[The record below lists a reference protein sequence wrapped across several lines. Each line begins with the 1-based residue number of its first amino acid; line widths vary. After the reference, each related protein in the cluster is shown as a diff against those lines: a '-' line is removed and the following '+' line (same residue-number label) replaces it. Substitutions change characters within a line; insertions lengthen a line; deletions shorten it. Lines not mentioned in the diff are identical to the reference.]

1 MRRAGF
7 AKETNELAMIVR
19 TSVSR
24 GIFVLAYLYVSR
36 YKYTWPR
43 KKYRRK
49 REKLP
54 VYELRRAEE
63 NSCRIWVRTGS
74 NTTKLSRSRLR
85 CVWTLTFCPALLPAP
100 ELATRGSTAG
110 CAI

>member
-63 NSCRIWVRTGS
+63 NPCRIWVRTGS
-74 NTTKLSRSRLR
+74 NITKSSRSRSH
-85 CVWTLTFCPALLPAP
+85 CVWTPTFWPGSKSRG
-100 ELATRGSTAG
+100 EGTRLGSTG
-110 CAI
+110 RSGR